1 MYIFCL
7 FCQGRQVGVLVEMDR
22 IIFFFL
28 FFLHA
33 FTSQLLD
40 KPCSQA
46 LVTGVVPSPSPGPHL
61 RFFFIVHRVQQ
72 SHCSSIFQSSV
83 ANLRFP
89 QVNLCTEKV
98 PTNLYEYELGGT
110 RTHENSRIIYHMVS
124 YIYVYCLAQT

>member
-72 SHCSSIFQSSV
+72 SHCSSIFNRVSLTCAFRKSIC
-83 ANLRFP
+83 ARKKSLRIYTSM
-89 QVNLCTEKV
+89 NSGGL
-98 PTNLYEYELGGT
+98 ELT
-110 RTHENSRIIYHMVS
+110 KTHVS
-124 YIYVYCLAQT
+124 YTIWYHIYTCTA